1 MTRLAHLLLAF
12 ALAAC
17 VGDSG
22 PECEEVAPGAVAI
35 MCPAG
40 TAAVCGDDAR
50 VECSESGSCHFV
62 DSCGFALC
70 DDDGPACSEECPAGT
85 EPRCEDIP
93 R

>member
-1 MTRLAHLLLAF
+1 MTRLLVAA
-12 ALAAC
+12 ALAMALAGC
-17 VGDSG
+17 ASSE

-40 TAAVCGDDAR
+40 TAAVCGEDAR
-50 VECSESGSCHFV
+50 VECEESGSCRFV
-62 DSCGFALC
+62 DACGFALC
-70 DDDGPACSEECPAGT
+70 DEDGPGCSEECPAGT